1 MNQILSNKAIQIA
14 LTEIS
19 SKLIGKSICQVADEA
34 LDYVAKKIA
43 KHIVDLETTK
53 E

>member
-1 MNQILSNKAIQIA
+1 MNQVINNKAIQIA
-14 LTEIS
+14 LVELS
-19 SKLIGKSICQVADEA
+19 SKLIGKSICQLADES

-43 KHIVDLETTK
+43 KHIVDLETKK